1 MRSKNRSPTQGERL
15 RQHTET
21 RFSIRHE
28 LVDYPSGHAPNLPN
42 PASATFGG
50 FLLFG
55 ITHGL
60 SLPDA
65 CAGRATLNEAQLR
78 ATNRAGQQEQSG
90 STRYDPVTR
99 RSESSAV

>member
-1 MRSKNRSPTQGERL
+1 MRSKNRSPTRERL

-28 LVDYPSGHAPNLPN
+28 LFDYPSGHAPNFTN
-42 PASATFGG
+42 AAPATSGG
-50 FLLFG
+50 FLLFR
-55 ITHGL
+55 ITHSL

-65 CAGRATLNEAQLR
+65 CAGRSTLNQAQLR